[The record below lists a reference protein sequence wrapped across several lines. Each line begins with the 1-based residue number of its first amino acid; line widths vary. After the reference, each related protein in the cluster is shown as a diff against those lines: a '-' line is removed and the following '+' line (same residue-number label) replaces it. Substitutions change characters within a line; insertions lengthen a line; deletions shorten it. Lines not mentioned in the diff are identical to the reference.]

1 MRYYLQHFFDPD
13 FDHTNRKPDEN
24 AIRKNTLDLFNLG
37 YVQNVIKGQILA
49 QIVPLD
55 SLAQRPDPRFIL
67 DAVDF
72 PAGQN
77 TYIDPEYPQYLL
89 AASNGYVFYNEGRI
103 TVKSLLNVRQDVSFH
118 TGNINFVGDM
128 AIHGAI
134 RSGFSILGNNVR
146 ISGVVEGGIAHS
158 ASNMLVDGGVR
169 GNTSDHCL
177 VDSGGKLMIN
187 FLEKAEAR
195 ARGNIVINKYCLYS
209 TVYAGNNMLVKEQL
223 YGGTINVFSS
233 IYVGKQLGNKAG
245 IPTSVFIGYD
255 PLIIRRMEKQEA
267 FISTLTQS
275 ITHLKAITKDLP
287 PEANDA
293 TIKLQQLMQQRANII
308 AQRRAYAK
316 KLFDDEHTINAC
328 RLIVPG
334 IVYPGVE
341 ISIGKFFRPIEK
353 PYENVVFHLQDSEIV
368 SGPISSAQ
376 PTLNRG

>member
-13 FDHTNRKPDEN
+13 FDHLNRKPDEQ
-24 AIRKNTLDLFNLG
+24 AIKKNSMDLFNLG

-55 SLAQRPDPRFIL
+55 SLENNPNPKFIL
-67 DAVDF
+67 NTIDF

-77 TYIDPEYPQYLL
+77 TYIDPQYPQYLL
-89 AASNGYVFYNEGRI
+89 AAVNGYVFYNEGRI
-103 TVKSLLNVRQDVSFH
+103 TVKSLLNVRQDISFH

-128 AIHGAI
+128 AVFGAV

-146 ISGVVEGGIAHS
+146 ISGMVEGGIAHS

-169 GNTSDHCL
+169 GNIGDHCL
-177 VDSGGKLMIN
+177 VDSGGKLLIN

-195 ARGNIVINKYCLYS
+195 AKGNIVINKYCLYC

-233 IYVGKQLGNKAG
+233 IYIGKQLGNKAG
-245 IPTSVFIGYD
+245 ISTSINIGYD
-255 PLIIRRMEKQEA
+255 PLLIRRMEKLES
-267 FISTLTQS
+267 FITKLTQA
-275 ITHLKAITKDLP
+275 ITHLKNITKNRNVEP
-287 PEANDA
+287 NDEILVKLA
-293 TIKLQQLMQQRANII
+293 QLTQKRENVIKQRQGII
-308 AQRRAYAK
+308 NR
-316 KLFDDEHTINAC
+316 LDNDERTINSC

-341 ISIGKFFRPIEK
+341 LSIGSNFKLIDKEHR
-353 PYENVVFHLQDSEIV
+353 NVVFHLVNNEIV
-368 SGPISSAQ
+368 SEPISAMQ
-376 PTLNRG
+376 PTL